1 MRMPGNN
8 FPDSEYKRLR
18 RVLLYQPGPEIANIT
33 DPESVLHL
41 RRIDYPGIK
50 KEYRKIQ
57 ECFRR
62 LSIKVFMLKPRD
74 NPDRAGQN
82 LFNLI
87 YTRDLFFMS
96 PKGAIIAKMASSVRS
111 KEPGQV
117 RKLLKGSGIPVIG
130 AVKGQGTFEA
140 ADALWLNN
148 KLVVVGVGRRTNA
161 AGFKQVKKTLAGQGI
176 RCISVP
182 APKITLHLLGSLQL
196 IDSDLALVRA
206 DYPYMDLFDLLRN
219 NKIKIIKVPANAEVK
234 EKQAMNIVC
243 VAPRKIIMPAD
254 CPRTREFYRKR
265 KIKIAAEL
273 KLAELA
279 NGAGGLACATAVI
292 SRDIN

>member
-1 MRMPGNN
+1 MRIPAGN
-8 FPDSEYKRLR
+8 FQDSEYKRLR
-18 RVLLYQPGPEIANIT
+18 RVLIYEPGPEIARIA
-33 DPESVLHL
+33 DPERVLHL
-41 RRIDYPGIK
+41 RRIDYPGIRE
-50 KEYRKIQ
+50 EYRKIR

-62 LSIKVFMLKPRD
+62 LSIKVSMLKPRL
-74 NPDRAGQN
+74 NKSRAAQY
-82 LFNLI
+82 LFNLM

-96 PKGAIIAKMASSVRS
+96 PKGAIIAKMAGSVRR

-117 RKLLKGSGIPVIG
+117 KRSLKGSGIPVIG

-148 KLVVVGVGRRTNA
+148 KLVIVGVGRRTNA

-176 RCISVP
+176 RCVSVP
-182 APKITLHLLGSLQL
+182 APENTLHLLGSLQL

-206 DYPYMDLFDLLRN
+206 DYPSRGLFDLLRN
-219 NKIKIIKVPANAEVK
+219 NKIKIIKVPVNAEVK

-243 VAPRKIIMPAD
+243 VAPRQIIMPAD

-273 KLAELA
+273 KLSELA